1 MIPSFLLE
9 GLSFLLSFVLQTANH
24 YSMRNEYNWFGF
36 KSDFFVCLFYHA
48 QVNWF
53 LGREMRERATSSI
66 R

>member
-53 LGREMRERATSSI
+53 LGRK
-66 R
+66 